1 MTDDRPIPDALLERL
16 RTRIADPDRRV
27 DHRPSQFQAGIAS
40 LDLGQLFGQLRQ
52 AGADLDRIVQANQAG
67 RRDPEM
73 NTRAEQIER
82 DVNTPVRA
90 PLPGPASAAALDDAE
105 RQLGFPLPASVRQLY
120 GEVAD
125 GGFGPG
131 MGLLTI
137 AGAVER
143 YRTVQEETPRN
154 QAWPDRLLPL
164 VDDGSVIDSV
174 DASGGVG
181 RIVSWDPEELSE
193 RSSDKAWARSFSE
206 LAPSLEAWLDTWL
219 TAPNPQD
226 AMQELMR
233 RSMADAVRQSRA
245 HFASMTPEERATY
258 GLPEADWERQIGGE
272 LGLDLDEDA

>member
-1 MTDDRPIPDALLERL
+1 VP
-16 RTRIADPDRRV
+16 
-27 DHRPSQFQAGIAS
+27 
-40 LDLGQLFGQLRQ
+40 
-52 AGADLDRIVQANQAG
+52 
-67 RRDPEM
+67 
-73 NTRAEQIER
+73 
-82 DVNTPVRA
+82 A
-90 PLPGPASAAALDDAE
+90 PLPGPASSAALDDAE
-105 RQLGFPLPASVRQLY
+105 RQLGFPLPAAVRHLY

-137 AGAVER
+137 ARGVER
-143 YRTVQEETPRN
+143 CRTVQEETPRN

-174 DASGGVG
+174 DASSGVG

-226 AMQELMR
+226 AMQEPMR
-233 RSMADAVRQSRA
+233 RSMADAIRQSRA
-245 HFASMTPEERATY
+245 HFASMTPEERATF
-258 GLPEADWERQIGGE
+258 GITEPGWERHIGE
-272 LGLDLDEDA
+272 RLGLDPDEDA